1 MSVKSADLI
10 RKRLTDDDPEK
21 RLVVSPILDPQT
33 QLRPGEASI
42 DLRLGVRFTV
52 SRRGKL
58 GEVDT
63 NDPGFDVL
71 FASVQDTY
79 YVPIGS
85 SFVLHPNHFA
95 LGETLEYIKM
105 PSDLMGYV
113 VTRSSW
119 GRHGLVI
126 ATAIGVHPDY
136 SGVLT
141 LELRNLADV
150 PLRLYPGRRVLQLFL
165 HQFESASGERRLT
178 PSAYEGG
185 TRPGAGLFAR
195 EANEMEAISRFADL
209 ERHPFRQ

>member
-1 MSVKSADLI
+1 MSVKSAGLI
-10 RKRLTDDDPEK
+10 GERLTVADPEK
-21 RLVVSPILDPQT
+21 RLVVTPILEPLT

-71 FASVQDTY
+71 FASVQETY

-95 LGETLEYIKM
+95 LGETLEYIRM
-105 PSDLMGYV
+105 PSDLMAYV

-126 ATAIGVHPDY
+126 ATAIGVHPEY

-150 PLRLYPGRRVLQLFL
+150 PLRLYPGRRILQLFL
-165 HQFESASGERRLT
+165 HEFERASGERRVT
-178 PSAYEGG
+178 PSPYEGG

-195 EANEMEAISRFADL
+195 EANEMEPISRFADL
-209 ERHPFRQ
+209 DKYPLKE